1 MKAKKAG
8 VVFFGVALF
17 VGLLISAEGS
27 DTLQKRKKPYLTGA
41 IRTRIVLLGTG
52 TPLAHPRRYGPSLA
66 VVVDDKPYLV
76 DFGTGVVR
84 RAQAAYLIGIKGLKL
99 VNLRKA
105 FCTHL
110 HSDHTLG
117 LADLILTPWM
127 GGRAQPLDVYGPKG
141 LRALTDHVTEAY
153 KEDVNLRIYGEERL
167 NPWGCRV
174 RVHEISSGVVYTDER
189 VTVKAFPVS
198 HGAWEEAYG
207 YRFETPDLTVVI
219 SGDTGPCPSLV
230 ENSRGCDV
238 LIHEVYCQKNL
249 SELGERTKT
258 YISTYHTSST
268 ELARIANKVQP
279 KLLILYHQIHFLASS
294 ADDLLRE
301 IRKDYKGKVV
311 YGNDLDI
318 F

>member
-1 MKAKKAG
+1 MKLKKSGAVLLG
-8 VVFFGVALF
+8 VSLF
-17 VGLLISAEGS
+17 MGLVIGAEGS
-27 DTLQKRKKPYLTGA
+27 DTLKKWKKPYLTGA
-41 IRTRIVLLGTG
+41 KRTRIVLLGTG

-66 VVVDDKPYLV
+66 VVVDDQPYLV

-99 VNLRKA
+99 VNLHKA

-110 HSDHTLG
+110 HSDHTMG

-127 GGRAQPLDVYGPKG
+127 GGRSQPLDIYGPKG
-141 LRALTDHVTEAY
+141 LRVLTDHVSEAY

-167 NPWGCRV
+167 NPRGCRI
-174 RVHEISSGVVYTDER
+174 RVHEISSGVVYTDEK
-189 VTVKAFPVS
+189 VTVKAFRVK
-198 HGAWEEAYG
+198 HGAWKEAYG
-207 YRFETPDLTVVI
+207 YRFETPDLTVVV
-219 SGDTGPCPSLV
+219 SGDTCPCPGLI

-238 LIHEVYCQKNL
+238 LIHEVYCLKNYN
-249 SELGERTKT
+249 ELTERTKA
-258 YISTYHTSST
+258 YMSAYHTSSA
-268 ELARIANKVQP
+268 ELAKIAKRVQP

-301 IRKDYKGKVV
+301 VRKDYKGKMV